1 MANVFE
7 EMELGRS
14 RVRAA
19 LTSAEG
25 LTSQQV
31 GETSALGKALDLPSG
46 VVEAD
51 PARARQEM
59 TSRRISEEELF
70 ARWAEQRK
78 ENAALARDD
87 TDGLSKVFSAA
98 KSFGES
104 VENAGNRA
112 MHWLTFEAADD
123 VQNMGRQLVHGAA
136 DFNRSTIIGPLQ
148 ALSDNIFGAGSETS
162 KTLKSAQDW
171 VKWARPEEVK
181 GDTFLGQ
188 LGYDFVRSIPQ
199 QAGNIMAALANPAA
213 ALSLMGIQIAGGSY
227 ADLRDQGVSQQRAL
241 ISSLANATMQAPLEK
256 IGLDRFMGIFKS
268 ANFRD
273 TVVRTLGS
281 MGSEFLTEYV
291 QKYPELATNLW
302 ALAEKQGDAYEQI
315 QWFGRTL
322 LDAETLAR
330 ANREGLYEGLIGAMW
345 GGLGGGVRSL
355 AIRSMEQQKALDFA
369 QRSVE
374 LHDAV
379 EGSQTKQVAPDY
391 MEDALDNASDV
402 LAQSVYIP
410 AQAALD
416 LAAQGQDVLTPLGI
430 TADQVQQAV
439 ETGVDLEVKMSS
451 LQSRLDAAGMAAVS
465 QIMRQN
471 PDAPNAVEASQVDAA
486 AQAQAVVEETRKR
499 QRRAD
504 AVLQEEQ
511 RLVREMLPLVGK
523 DAAETYGKLHSAQAR
538 AFEAAYG
545 VDAAGLMKRRSV
557 GLEDSGTTAGTSFD
571 QTAYHGTP
579 HRFDEF
585 SLDAIGT
592 GEGAQA
598 HGWGLYF
605 AQDRKVSEDYR
616 NRLRKGRSRGQLF
629 EVDIPEND
637 VLLDEQKSFGEQP
650 DAVKQALL
658 AVYKSFPKERLAIV
672 REEAKAQVGRD
683 MALVE
688 KGDKLGLERQQL
700 FNQRR
705 ALKTVNAERPA
716 GTNPFDP
723 KSSAKLFDLGRDY
736 LRQMYSTEQIARLE
750 NDAGYL
756 AAEKAALKEKLDDV
770 ARKIEENE
778 RRIEEKRK
786 KDRDAIDRARLGTLL
801 AKMDGASLYSGI
813 SAMADSSRAASELL
827 NAHGIRGIT
836 YDGGQDGRSFVVF
849 DDKAIEVMQTFY
861 QDAVQI
867 SPSRVE
873 LNAVSAADP
882 ESREYMRSQM
892 LKRGFTDNEAD
903 GLLAIMDKA
912 MQDVLKVA
920 KKFPVMQAW
929 QEKTIYDKLHRIL
942 DFKLGWIPNRSA
954 FKKNGDYPLN
964 FDLGSLCT
972 KRESMDALVSVLVQ
986 EGRTQDLGPTQIESL
1001 KDLLKSEG
1009 MLTACDICFVET
1021 KRARAL
1027 NDANKWTFEWE
1038 SVRLAAGIN
1047 DDAVVGEERT
1057 LTEDQ
1062 LGRLQRMANPKTAKE
1077 AFADLMPE
1085 DRRRGKNARGADID
1099 TGITADKMQKIAALM
1114 LQDNTLA
1121 GRFLP
1126 EWLLTTEG
1134 TDMLI
1139 RRYGPSTNLPN
1150 VIASMFGAATAK
1162 PLEGFNIYDALSWKR
1177 DFDQLEIA
1185 KNVERIYDIGGFR
1198 AQSFTDFNPM
1208 LTMDYVQMFADL
1220 EARRLPIHIYT
1231 KVPALVELF
1240 GETGAMINMSLVPEV
1255 VPGVDRAHAGLKKTE
1270 DGEWTYAWHEDSF
1283 PVEKAMSLRQRP
1295 EFGGRIGTI
1304 AVGISDAQIRMML
1317 DDDSIDMII
1326 PYHAFGMAA
1335 ATKVKTGLNLAMDYT
1350 DQQTTRKIPATGDFN
1365 YNRALQDLKD
1375 PRKAAQE
1382 YLDWCKKNGAVP
1394 KFEKF
1399 SAHPNYY
1406 KLLEDFRGYDMDGNP
1421 VIQGPV
1427 RLRLPEDFGQ
1437 RLDVAMQERSG
1448 QQRLIEGIKS
1458 NERLMEKARKL
1469 LSHQRIDG
1477 EVRDLMMR
1485 RLGSAL
1491 GKKNVQSLRKSD
1503 FFDALEAAYRETEGE
1518 TRAADLVE
1526 TFRNGDG
1533 IVYGFSHNGKIVLN
1547 EAVFNAATPAHE
1559 FTHVWAKVAAQKNP
1573 ELWNQGK
1580 ALLKDTKEWQEVLD
1594 DDLYG
1599 EIRDDE
1605 DAIASEVLSRIVSR
1619 ENEDFVRQLIDPQ
1632 YKMAKGAGLKA
1643 KVLEFIQKL
1652 WAEVRSIF
1660 DDFSGSPLTLEEF
1673 FRMPLRDLWDETRN
1687 KSFSRLARKVVKS
1700 MQDAPKLMAVRDG
1713 EKQIM
1718 PAEDAE
1724 YFAAIEAG
1732 DMDAVRQM
1740 VREKAERNGF
1750 TDAIPEQTNA
1760 YVMRTKAAPK
1770 KTIKVY
1776 KVFTLAP
1783 DGSPTALFVSGTEKL
1798 PQGVWLDAVD
1808 SWHFTGLNG
1817 REYIPSTQNPY
1828 TKGGKTGGSQK
1839 IPSDEIRQELIA
1851 RGFLPEG
1858 SKANT
1863 IVALAY
1869 RPGWHAGSLPFFPQG
1884 GVRPPK
1890 GTTSNY
1896 PNIHRYNQVVFE
1908 CELAADIDYT
1918 EIAGNQEKAR
1928 KKDGTID
1935 AGEADLQYLPENG
1948 FYYYATNPLTRANPE
1963 LGAWVISA
1971 SLKINRALTQEECD
1985 TILAEKGLKPQE
1997 WEGGTL
2003 DLEKLGYTGQKEET
2017 ARKTFAPI
2025 TYDDDGNIIP
2035 LSQRFDRENPSV
2047 LYQGD
2052 SESSRRAKVQIDSK
2066 TAAIRIFKGADMSS
2080 IPHETAHIFVDD
2092 LQRVAQD
2099 DGSIARERLLS
2110 DLEQAGMGVEPFTGI
2125 LSGEVGVEGA
2135 REMLRDVREELA
2147 ALDDSDAGL
2156 RDAAAAAKGKE
2167 GKSMRDDISAA
2178 RQQNTARRRELLPV
2192 ERILSSYVRHLDGL
2206 EQARSDMRTLRRFA
2220 GVPEDGVLTNDQWR
2234 DVQEYSARGFEQY
2247 LAEGKAPVKEL
2258 NGLFARMMRW
2268 LKNLYAS
2275 WRQYV
2280 GADLD
2285 DDVRRVFDRMLATE
2299 EQIRD
2304 DAFVSAALE
2313 YEQEF
2318 LEEANLSAGERKEI
2332 EELRSRAEAE
2342 VTAKM
2347 DRAVARERGKRYR
2360 SAFEQAKESL
2370 QTSPFWTFIREM
2382 TRRDKPL
2389 TEGEASTGGI
2399 NRDSLVEYLGEDMTK
2414 DIAKK
2419 MPKLVNAQGKGDT
2432 VDSLAMQYP
2441 LTDGDADAL
2450 ANLIYEAL
2458 VTNDGS
2464 VNKLAARHAE
2474 QALAEQDR
2482 EVSPEDGLLA
2492 GDAYGQYLEAVE
2504 KAMQRLGKDQQEKGE
2519 MAAARRMEKERL
2531 PERYYRNIARQEVE
2545 NMTVPQLRPDRYV
2558 AALRR
2563 ALSDR
2568 SQAVRRGKWVEAV
2581 QAMQRAR
2588 MAFAMM
2594 QEVRKARETAERVQK
2609 KARKAAR
2616 VKNGTY
2622 PAAQTEAIRKLVE
2635 GLGLSAPA
2643 QAWDADAEKMT
2654 LRELVKASVDDTEVI
2669 DLMPI
2674 FPDWLLDLENPDP
2687 VAAQRGIGLDWKQ
2700 LVSLEI
2706 QQVENLL
2713 DFLVHSG
2720 REQSKADKASLAS
2733 RVQAVADAA
2742 AASMSGLPTY
2752 YAGQRDSVRDDL
2764 DKGFSSIDSLEWQA
2778 RKADGFQNVPGRKGS
2793 TEGVMERDVYG
2804 ALRAATDRYH
2814 VRLNSTQRA
2823 VTPHLVR
2830 LLESAKVWEK
2840 KYGKKTLNIR
2850 DEQGDVVPVPEAI
2863 RRAGETGWTSEMVI
2877 GMALNMANDGNRERL
2892 RSSYANDDGS
2902 GGLTYDMVS
2911 MLLGDD
2917 AAATLFEIDD
2927 AAMAQITAGRSR
2939 RDGILSAADWKAI
2952 QGVWDV
2958 MGSQWAD
2965 TQAAHKRLYGFA
2977 PQGIDPGAFVVRVGD
2992 ETVRL
2997 PGGYY
3002 PIKYDPRLDMKMRA
3016 QKGKEDILDRS
3027 EGLHGVPAARK
3038 GFTMARAK
3046 HTGRSLRLGVDALQ
3060 QHLVDSAR
3068 LIELAYDVRMA
3079 DKIINNPAFA
3089 AEYQRAFGIHDYDR
3103 IRPNLKALVVDE
3115 VDPDSRLYRWSEL
3128 ARKHLVYYALSLN
3141 LNTALMQLT
3150 AVFPAVGDVG
3160 TLAVS
3165 RGLAQLTTRGIGL
3178 VRDVWAASPYM
3189 ERRFRNIDQ
3198 DLARKAL
3205 KFKPG
3210 RGMTLIRDG
3219 KVYTWEDV
3227 ANLGMSPIAVADMVI
3242 TTAIWSGAYHKKMK
3256 ELRGTAGW
3264 KIDRESAYHDQAV
3277 AYADKVI
3284 AQSNPD
3290 NDALSRSAFGR
3301 DKGIVRL
3308 FNSFSGATTK
3318 FAQRTRYSLQGLR
3331 RGKVTPWE
3339 FGRMEIY
3346 DMLLPALGM
3355 TVMAALIQG
3364 AFGGDDDDNEQ
3375 LAKLIASNTLGQVA
3389 MAVPVFG
3396 NPASDM
3402 IAAAM
3407 GAGSGRR
3414 GELSSALDTPL
3425 QLASTALTRGG
3436 KAYRDGKI
3444 DGEKLLM
3451 SALDIGS
3458 YLARIPVGPVA
3469 RRTARGLKQWEEGE
3483 GTPFSII
3490 KPR

>member
-1 MANVFE
+1 MASVFD
-7 EMELGRS
+7 EMEMGQN

-59 TSRRISEEELF
+59 TFRRISEEELF

-87 TDGLSKVFSAA
+87 TDGLSNVFALA
-98 KSFGES
+98 KAFGES
-104 VENAGNRA
+104 VANAGNRA
-112 MHWLTFEAADD
+112 MQWLTFEAGDD
-123 VQNMGRQLVHGAA
+123 VQDMGRQLVHGAA
-136 DFNRSTIIGPLQ
+136 DFNRSLLGTAQG
-148 ALSDNIFGAGSETS
+148 LSDNLFGAGSVPS
-162 KTLKSAQDW
+162 KALQSAQEW
-171 VKWARPEEVK
+171 VKWARPDEVK
-181 GDTFLGQ
+181 GDTWLGQ
-188 LGYDFVRSIPQ
+188 LGYDFVRSVPQ
-199 QAGNIMAALANPAA
+199 QAGNIMAALSNPAA
-213 ALSLMGIQIAGGSY
+213 ALSLMGVQIAGGSY
-227 ADLRDQGVSQQRAL
+227 AELRDQGVSPQRAL
-241 ISSLANATMQAPLEK
+241 ISSLANATMQTPLEK

-281 MGSEFLTEYV
+281 MGFEFVTEYL
-291 QKYPELATNLW
+291 QKYPELVTNLW
-302 ALAEKQGDAYEQI
+302 GLAEKQGADPADQI
-315 QWFGRTL
+315 AWFGRTL
-322 LDAETLAR
+322 FDADTLAQ

-355 AIRSMEQQKALDFA
+355 AIRNIERQKALDFA
-369 QRSVE
+369 QQSVE

-557 GLEDSGTTAGTSFD
+557 GLEDSGATAGTSFD

-579 HRFDEF
+579 HKGHIDMMNRHIEAKKELDSFLNMMKEKYGENIYRDGSDEELETIERLERKAYVENPNPQDISFSDNEVISSEEDDPVEWNKTLKIEPDRIIDPRYIEEINNVTDFDKKDSLVKRFKEDGGFADNTYPIVVVKLSDRNVAITGSHRIIASREAGVSIPVVDIDVDEKY
-585 SLDAIGT
+585 SEKILDLIDAKDDIT
-592 GEGAQA
+592 RYEVA
-598 HGWGLYF
+598 L
-605 AQDRKVSEDYR
+605 S
-616 NRLRKGRSRGQLF
+616 LRKGKIISKKAF
-629 EVDIPEND
+629 DIIKE
-637 VLLDEQKSFGEQP
+637 E
-650 DAVKQALL
+650 
-658 AVYKSFPKERLAIV
+658 VYK
-672 REEAKAQVGRD
+672 
-683 MALVE
+683 
-688 KGDKLGLERQQL
+688 
-700 FNQRR
+700 
-705 ALKTVNAERPA
+705 
-716 GTNPFDP
+716 
-723 KSSAKLFDLGRDY
+723 
-736 LRQMYSTEQIARLE
+736 
-750 NDAGYL
+750 
-756 AAEKAALKEKLDDV
+756 
-770 ARKIEENE
+770 
-778 RRIEEKRK
+778 
-786 KDRDAIDRARLGTLL
+786 
-801 AKMDGASLYSGI
+801 
-813 SAMADSSRAASELL
+813 
-827 NAHGIRGIT
+827 
-836 YDGGQDGRSFVVF
+836 
-849 DDKAIEVMQTFY
+849 DDKF
-861 QDAVQI
+861 
-867 SPSRVE
+867 
-873 LNAVSAADP
+873 
-882 ESREYMRSQM
+882 
-892 LKRGFTDNEAD
+892 
-903 GLLAIMDKA
+903 
-912 MQDVLKVA
+912 
-920 KKFPVMQAW
+920 
-929 QEKTIYDKLHRIL
+929 
-942 DFKLGWIPNRSA
+942 
-954 FKKNGDYPLN
+954 
-964 FDLGSLCT
+964 
-972 KRESMDALVSVLVQ
+972 
-986 EGRTQDLGPTQIESL
+986 
-1001 KDLLKSEG
+1001 
-1009 MLTACDICFVET
+1009 
-1021 KRARAL
+1021 
-1027 NDANKWTFEWE
+1027 
-1038 SVRLAAGIN
+1038 
-1047 DDAVVGEERT
+1047 
-1057 LTEDQ
+1057 
-1062 LGRLQRMANPKTAKE
+1062 
-1077 AFADLMPE
+1077 
-1085 DRRRGKNARGADID
+1085 
-1099 TGITADKMQKIAALM
+1099 
-1114 LQDNTLA
+1114 
-1121 GRFLP
+1121 
-1126 EWLLTTEG
+1126 
-1134 TDMLI
+1134 
-1139 RRYGPSTNLPN
+1139 
-1150 VIASMFGAATAK
+1150 
-1162 PLEGFNIYDALSWKR
+1162 
-1177 DFDQLEIA
+1177 
-1185 KNVERIYDIGGFR
+1185 
-1198 AQSFTDFNPM
+1198 
-1208 LTMDYVQMFADL
+1208 
-1220 EARRLPIHIYT
+1220 
-1231 KVPALVELF
+1231 
-1240 GETGAMINMSLVPEV
+1240 
-1255 VPGVDRAHAGLKKTE
+1255 
-1270 DGEWTYAWHEDSF
+1270 
-1283 PVEKAMSLRQRP
+1283 
-1295 EFGGRIGTI
+1295 
-1304 AVGISDAQIRMML
+1304 
-1317 DDDSIDMII
+1317 
-1326 PYHAFGMAA
+1326 
-1335 ATKVKTGLNLAMDYT
+1335 
-1350 DQQTTRKIPATGDFN
+1350 
-1365 YNRALQDLKD
+1365 
-1375 PRKAAQE
+1375 
-1382 YLDWCKKNGAVP
+1382 
-1394 KFEKF
+1394 
-1399 SAHPNYY
+1399 
-1406 KLLEDFRGYDMDGNP
+1406 
-1421 VIQGPV
+1421 
-1427 RLRLPEDFGQ
+1427 
-1437 RLDVAMQERSG
+1437 
-1448 QQRLIEGIKS
+1448 
-1458 NERLMEKARKL
+1458 
-1469 LSHQRIDG
+1469 
-1477 EVRDLMMR
+1477 
-1485 RLGSAL
+1485 
-1491 GKKNVQSLRKSD
+1491 
-1503 FFDALEAAYRETEGE
+1503 
-1518 TRAADLVE
+1518 
-1526 TFRNGDG
+1526 
-1533 IVYGFSHNGKIVLN
+1533 
-1547 EAVFNAATPAHE
+1547 
-1559 FTHVWAKVAAQKNP
+1559 
-1573 ELWNQGK
+1573 
-1580 ALLKDTKEWQEVLD
+1580 
-1594 DDLYG
+1594 
-1599 EIRDDE
+1599 
-1605 DAIASEVLSRIVSR
+1605 
-1619 ENEDFVRQLIDPQ
+1619 
-1632 YKMAKGAGLKA
+1632 
-1643 KVLEFIQKL
+1643 
-1652 WAEVRSIF
+1652 
-1660 DDFSGSPLTLEEF
+1660 
-1673 FRMPLRDLWDETRN
+1673 
-1687 KSFSRLARKVVKS
+1687 
-1700 MQDAPKLMAVRDG
+1700 
-1713 EKQIM
+1713 
-1718 PAEDAE
+1718 
-1724 YFAAIEAG
+1724 
-1732 DMDAVRQM
+1732 
-1740 VREKAERNGF
+1740 
-1750 TDAIPEQTNA
+1750 
-1760 YVMRTKAAPK
+1760 
-1770 KTIKVY
+1770 
-1776 KVFTLAP
+1776 
-1783 DGSPTALFVSGTEKL
+1783 
-1798 PQGVWLDAVD
+1798 
-1808 SWHFTGLNG
+1808 
-1817 REYIPSTQNPY
+1817 
-1828 TKGGKTGGSQK
+1828 
-1839 IPSDEIRQELIA
+1839 
-1851 RGFLPEG
+1851 
-1858 SKANT
+1858 
-1863 IVALAY
+1863 
-1869 RPGWHAGSLPFFPQG
+1869 
-1884 GVRPPK
+1884 
-1890 GTTSNY
+1890 
-1896 PNIHRYNQVVFE
+1896 
-1908 CELAADIDYT
+1908 
-1918 EIAGNQEKAR
+1918 
-1928 KKDGTID
+1928 
-1935 AGEADLQYLPENG
+1935 
-1948 FYYYATNPLTRANPE
+1948 
-1963 LGAWVISA
+1963 
-1971 SLKINRALTQEECD
+1971 
-1985 TILAEKGLKPQE
+1985 
-1997 WEGGTL
+1997 
-2003 DLEKLGYTGQKEET
+2003 
-2017 ARKTFAPI
+2017 
-2025 TYDDDGNIIP
+2025 
-2035 LSQRFDRENPSV
+2035 V

-2052 SESSRRAKVQIDSK
+2052 VKPPSRRAQVQLDSQ
-2066 TAAIRIFKGADMSS
+2066 TAAIRIFRGADMSS
-2080 IPHETAHIFVDD
+2080 IPHETAHIFLDD

-2099 DGSIARERLLS
+2099 DGTLARERLRM
-2110 DLEQAGMGVEPFTGI
+2110 DIEATTGMDATLFAGI
-2125 LSGEVGVEGA
+2125 LSGEVDVEGA
-2135 REMLRDVREELA
+2135 RGMLRDVREELA
-2147 ALDDSDAGL
+2147 ALDDSNAGL
-2156 RDAAAAAKGKE
+2156 RDAAATAKGKD
-2167 GKSMRDDISAA
+2167 GKDLLNDISAA
-2178 RQQNTARRRELLPV
+2178 RKQNTARRRELLPV
-2192 ERILSSYVRHLDGL
+2192 ERMLSSYVHHLDGL

-2220 GVPEDGVLTNDQWR
+2220 GVAEEGALTQEQWR
-2234 DVQEYSARGFEQY
+2234 DVQEYAARGFEQY

-2258 NGLFARMMRW
+2258 NGLFSRMMRW

-2313 YEQEF
+2313 YEQDF
-2318 LEEANLSAGERKEI
+2318 MEEVNLSADERKEI
-2332 EELRSRAEAE
+2332 EDLRSRAEAE

-2360 SAFEQAKESL
+2360 AAFERAKESL
-2370 QTSPFWTFIREM
+2370 QASPFWTFIREM

-2399 NRDSLVEYLGEDMTK
+2399 NRDSLVEYLGEDMAK

-2441 LTDGDADAL
+2441 LTDGDADVL
-2450 ANLIYEAL
+2450 ANLIYETL

-2504 KAMQRLGKDQQEKGE
+2504 KAMQRLGKEQQAKGE
-2519 MAAARRMEKERL
+2519 LAAARRMEKERL
-2531 PERYYRNIARQEVE
+2531 PERYYRNIARQEVA
-2545 NMTVPQLRPDRYV
+2545 NMTVSQLRPDRYV

-2687 VAAQRGIGLDWKQ
+2687 VAGQRGIGLDWKH

-2706 QQVENLL
+2706 KQVENLL

-2830 LLESAKVWEK
+2830 LLESAKAWEK

-2850 DEQGDVVPVPEAI
+2850 DEQGNVVPVPEEI
-2863 RRAGETGWTSEMVI
+2863 RRGGDTGWTAEMVI
-2877 GMALNMANDGNRERL
+2877 GMALNMGNAGNRERL
-2892 RSSYANDDGS
+2892 RSSYADEDGN
-2902 GGLTYDMVS
+2902 GGLSYDMVS
-2911 MLLGDD
+2911 LLLGDD
-2917 AAATLFEIDD
+2917 AAATLFELDE
-2927 AAMAQITAGRSR
+2927 AAMAQITAGRPR

-2965 TQAAHKRLYGFA
+2965 TQAAHKRIYGFA
-2977 PQGIDPGAFVVRVGD
+2977 PQGIEPGAFTVRVGD
-2992 ETVRL
+2992 DTVRL

-3016 QKGKEDILDRS
+3016 QEGKENILDRS
-3027 EGLHGVPAARK
+3027 EGIFGVPAARK
-3038 GFTMARAK
+3038 GFTMGRVQ

-3060 QHLVDSAR
+3060 KHLVDSAR

-3079 DKIINNPAFA
+3079 DKVINNPAFA

-3165 RGLAQLTTRGIGL
+3165 RGLAQLTTRGMGL

-3227 ANLGMSPIAVADMVI
+3227 ANLGMSPIAVADLVI

-3264 KIDRESAYHDQAV
+3264 KIDKESAYHDQAV
-3277 AYADKVI
+3277 AYADKLI

-3318 FAQRTRYSLQGLR
+3318 FAQRTRYGLQGLR

-3355 TVMAALIQG
+3355 TVMAALMQG

-3375 LAKLIASNTLGQVA
+3375 LAKLILSNTLGQVA

-3425 QLASTALTRGG
+3425 QLASTALSRGG
-3436 KAYRDGKI
+3436 KAYRDGEM

-3458 YLARIPVGPVA
+3458 YIARIPVGPVA
-3469 RRTARGLKQWEEGE
+3469 RRTARGLEQWEEGE
-3483 GTPFSII
+3483 GTPFSVI

>member
-1 MANVFE
+1 MDSVFD
-7 EMELGRS
+7 EMEMGQN

-31 GETSALGKALDLPSG
+31 GETSALGKALALPSG

-59 TSRRISEEELF
+59 TFRRISEEELF

-87 TDGLSKVFSAA
+87 TDGLSNVFASAKA
-98 KSFGES
+98 FGES
-104 VENAGNRA
+104 VANAGNRA
-112 MHWLTFEAADD
+112 MQWLTFEAADD
-123 VQNMGRQLVHGAA
+123 VQDMGRQLVHGAA
-136 DFNRSTIIGPLQ
+136 DFNRSLLGTAQG
-148 ALSDNIFGAGSETS
+148 LSDNLFGAGSVPS
-162 KTLKSAQDW
+162 KALQSAQEW

-181 GDTFLGQ
+181 GDTWLGQ
-188 LGYDFVRSIPQ
+188 FGYDFVRSVPQ
-199 QAGNIMAALANPAA
+199 QAGNIMAALSNPVA
-213 ALSLMGIQIAGGSY
+213 ALSLMGVQIAGGSY
-227 ADLRDQGVSQQRAL
+227 AELRDQGVSPQRAL
-241 ISSLANATMQAPLEK
+241 ISGLANATMQAPLEK

-273 TVVRTLGS
+273 TIGRTLGA
-281 MGSEFLTEYV
+281 MGSEFVTEYL
-291 QKYPELATNLW
+291 QKYPELVTNLW
-302 ALAEKQGDAYEQI
+302 GLAEKQGTDPADQI
-315 QWFGRTL
+315 AWFGRTL
-322 LDAETLAR
+322 FDADTLAQ
-330 ANREGLYEGLIGAMW
+330 ANREGLYEGLIGALW

-355 AIRSMEQQKALDFA
+355 AIRNIERQKALDFA

-465 QIMRQN
+465 QIMRQT

-523 DAAETYGKLHSAQAR
+523 DAAETYGKLNTAQAR

-545 VDAAGLMKRRSV
+545 VDAAGLMRRRSV
-557 GLEDSGTTAGTSFD
+557 GLAGEDADGDALRQAALYE
-571 QTAYHGTP
+571 QTPMG
-579 HRFDEF
+579 
-585 SLDAIGT
+585 DA
-592 GEGAQA
+592 ARA
-598 HGWGLYF
+598 
-605 AQDRKVSEDYR
+605 S
-616 NRLRKGRSRGQLF
+616 
-629 EVDIPEND
+629 
-637 VLLDEQKSFGEQP
+637 
-650 DAVKQALL
+650 
-658 AVYKSFPKERLAIV
+658 
-672 REEAKAQVGRD
+672 
-683 MALVE
+683 
-688 KGDKLGLERQQL
+688 LERDVHDFGVAVDNIVAAGKLPSDPVKMLGQTPLVMQL
-700 FNQRR
+700 
-705 ALKTVNAERPA
+705 
-716 GTNPFDP
+716 
-723 KSSAKLFDLGRDY
+723 LGRD
-736 LRQMYSTEQIARLE
+736 TVT
-750 NDAGYL
+750 G
-756 AAEKAALKEKLDDV
+756 KAAAQGGIHAAPHVFD
-770 ARKIEENE
+770 
-778 RRIEEKRK
+778 
-786 KDRDAIDRARLGTLL
+786 GTHPNMTPEMWKQIP
-801 AKMDGASLYSGI
+801 A
-813 SAMADSSRAASELL
+813 AMADPIA
-827 NAHGIRGIT
+827 
-836 YDGGQDGRSFVVF
+836 VF
-849 DDKAIEVMQTFY
+849 DSDSPAGRARGDLVFMLELT
-861 QDAVQI
+861 DANGATVVV
-867 SPSRVE
+867 P
-873 LNAVSAADP
+873 
-882 ESREYMRSQM
+882 
-892 LKRGFTDNEAD
+892 
-903 GLLAIMDKA
+903 
-912 MQDVLKVA
+912 VA
-920 KKFPVMQAW
+920 LQA
-929 QEKTIYDKLHRIL
+929 KG
-942 DFKLGWIPNRSA
+942 KLGARINIVKSA
-954 FKKNGDYPLN
+954 Y
-964 FDLGSLCT
+964 
-972 KRESMDALVSVLVQ
+972 
-986 EGRTQDLGPTQIESL
+986 
-1001 KDLLKSEG
+1001 
-1009 MLTACDICFVET
+1009 
-1021 KRARAL
+1021 
-1027 NDANKWTFEWE
+1027 
-1038 SVRLAAGIN
+1038 
-1047 DDAVVGEERT
+1047 
-1057 LTEDQ
+1057 
-1062 LGRLQRMANPKTAKE
+1062 AKE
-1077 AFADLMPE
+1077 SGGVPSNHWFT
-1085 DRRRGKNARGADID
+1085 RQVKKNARYVNGQKWKHWRDIGSGAD
-1099 TGITADKMQKIAALM
+1099 
-1114 LQDNTLA
+1114 
-1121 GRFLP
+1121 
-1126 EWLLTTEG
+1126 
-1134 TDMLI
+1134 
-1139 RRYGPSTNLPN
+1139 S
-1150 VIASMFGAATAK
+1150 
-1162 PLEGFNIYDALSWKR
+1162 PL
-1177 DFDQLEIA
+1177 
-1185 KNVERIYDIGGFR
+1185 
-1198 AQSFTDFNPM
+1198 
-1208 LTMDYVQMFADL
+1208 
-1220 EARRLPIHIYT
+1220 
-1231 KVPALVELF
+1231 
-1240 GETGAMINMSLVPEV
+1240 V
-1255 VPGVDRAHAGLKKTE
+1255 VPTNASGNTIHTE
-1270 DGEWTYAWHEDSF
+1270 
-1283 PVEKAMSLRQRP
+1283 
-1295 EFGGRIGTI
+1295 
-1304 AVGISDAQIRMML
+1304 
-1317 DDDSIDMII
+1317 
-1326 PYHAFGMAA
+1326 
-1335 ATKVKTGLNLAMDYT
+1335 
-1350 DQQTTRKIPATGDFN
+1350 
-1365 YNRALQDLKD
+1365 
-1375 PRKAAQE
+1375 
-1382 YLDWCKKNGAVP
+1382 
-1394 KFEKF
+1394 
-1399 SAHPNYY
+1399 
-1406 KLLEDFRGYDMDGNP
+1406 
-1421 VIQGPV
+1421 
-1427 RLRLPEDFGQ
+1427 
-1437 RLDVAMQERSG
+1437 
-1448 QQRLIEGIKS
+1448 
-1458 NERLMEKARKL
+1458 
-1469 LSHQRIDG
+1469 
-1477 EVRDLMMR
+1477 
-1485 RLGSAL
+1485 
-1491 GKKNVQSLRKSD
+1491 
-1503 FFDALEAAYRETEGE
+1503 
-1518 TRAADLVE
+1518 ADLVNL
-1526 TFRNGDG
+1526 RQG
-1533 IVYGFSHNGKIVLN
+1533 
-1547 EAVFNAATPAHE
+1547 NAALYQPSAE
-1559 FTHVWAKVAAQKNP
+1559 ARDLKQRFAAMPLIEADSTQWFGP
-1573 ELWNQGK
+1573 GK
-1580 ALLKDTKEWQEVLD
+1580 AIDADSRNMRKAVHDWARTAFPQGTTVANADTGWGVQVTPSGIKASLHHG
-1594 DDLYG
+1594 Y
-1599 EIRDDE
+1599 DE
-1605 DAIASEVLSRIVSR
+1605 L
-1619 ENEDFVRQLIDPQ
+1619 
-1632 YKMAKGAGLKA
+1632 
-1643 KVLEFIQKL
+1643 
-1652 WAEVRSIF
+1652 
-1660 DDFSGSPLTLEEF
+1660 
-1673 FRMPLRDLWDETRN
+1673 
-1687 KSFSRLARKVVKS
+1687 LARSVPFIPQIIESGIHLDSIEKKPGLMSHIFANKIRLDGQDYVVGFVLREDRTGNRFYDHELTKIIS
-1700 MQDAPKLMAVRDG
+1700 PDWLKPGRDTS
-1713 EKQIM
+1713 E
-1718 PAEDAE
+1718 
-1724 YFAAIEAG
+1724 EALG
-1732 DMDAVRQM
+1732 HR
-1740 VREKAERNGF
+1740 
-1750 TDAIPEQTNA
+1750 TNRGISPDSLNA
-1760 YVMRTKAAPK
+1760 DR
-1770 KTIKVY
+1770 
-1776 KVFTLAP
+1776 FP
-1783 DGSPTALFVSGTEKL
+1783 DGSVVHAARANRGDVMNILRERL
-1798 PQGVWLDAVD
+1798 GV
-1808 SWHFTGLNG
+1808 N
-1817 REYIPSTQNPY
+1817 
-1828 TKGGKTGGSQK
+1828 
-1839 IPSDEIRQELIA
+1839 
-1851 RGFLPEG
+1851 
-1858 SKANT
+1858 
-1863 IVALAY
+1863 
-1869 RPGWHAGSLPFFPQG
+1869 
-1884 GVRPPK
+1884 
-1890 GTTSNY
+1890 
-1896 PNIHRYNQVVFE
+1896 
-1908 CELAADIDYT
+1908 
-1918 EIAGNQEKAR
+1918 
-1928 KKDGTID
+1928 DGTGQILFQPD
-1935 AGEADLQYLPENG
+1935 TAGKD
-1948 FYYYATNPLTRANPE
+1948 RAQ
-1963 LGAWVISA
+1963 V
-1971 SLKINRALTQEECD
+1971 Q
-1985 TILAEKGLKPQE
+1985 
-1997 WEGGTL
+1997 L
-2003 DLEKLGYTGQKEET
+2003 D
-2017 ARKTFAPI
+2017 
-2025 TYDDDGNIIP
+2025 
-2035 LSQRFDRENPSV
+2035 
-2047 LYQGD
+2047 
-2052 SESSRRAKVQIDSK
+2052 SR
-2066 TAAIRIFKGADMSS
+2066 TAAIRIFKGADVSS

-2092 LQRVAQD
+2092 LQRVAKD

-2110 DLEQAGMGVEPFTGI
+2110 DLDQAGMDVEPFAGI
-2125 LSGEVGVEGA
+2125 LSGEVDVEGA
-2135 REMLRDVREELA
+2135 RGMLRDVREKLA

-2156 RDAAAAAKGKE
+2156 RDAAAAAKGKD
-2167 GKSMRDDISAA
+2167 GKDLRDDISAA
-2178 RQQNTARRRELLPV
+2178 RQQSTGRRRELLPV
-2192 ERILSSYVRHLDGL
+2192 ERMLSSYVRHLDGL

-2220 GVPEDGVLTNDQWR
+2220 GVAEEGVLTKDQWR
-2234 DVQEYSARGFEQY
+2234 DVQEYAARGFEQY

-2258 NGLFARMMRW
+2258 NGLFSRMMRW

-2313 YEQEF
+2313 YEQDF
-2318 LEEANLSAGERKEI
+2318 MEEVNLSADERKEI
-2332 EELRSRAEAE
+2332 EDLRSRAEAE

-2360 SAFEQAKESL
+2360 AAFERAKESL
-2370 QTSPFWTFIREM
+2370 QASPFWTFIREM

-2399 NRDSLVEYLGEDMTK
+2399 NRDSLVEYLGEDMAK

-2450 ANLIYEAL
+2450 ANLIYETL

-2504 KAMQRLGKDQQEKGE
+2504 KAMQRLGKEQQAKGE
-2519 MAAARRMEKERL
+2519 LAAARRMEKERL
-2531 PERYYRNIARQEVE
+2531 PERYYRNIARQEVA

-2568 SQAVRRGKWVEAV
+2568 SQAVRRGKFVEAV

-2594 QEVRKARETAERVQK
+2594 QEVRKARETEERVQK

-2622 PAAQTEAIRKLVE
+2622 PAAQTEAIRKLVS

-2643 QAWDADAEKMT
+2643 QAWDAEAEKMT
-2654 LRELVKASVDDTEVI
+2654 LRELVQASMDETSAI
-2669 DLMPI
+2669 DLMPM

-2687 VAAQRGIGLDWKQ
+2687 VAGQRGIGLNWKQ

-2752 YAGQRDSVRDDL
+2752 YAGERDSMRDDL

-2778 RKADGFQNVPGRKGS
+2778 RKADGFQFVPGRKGS

-2814 VRLNSTQRA
+2814 VRLNGTQRA

-2830 LLESAKVWEK
+2830 LLESAKAWEK

-2850 DEQGDVVPVPEAI
+2850 DEQGNVVPVPEAI

-2917 AAATLFEIDD
+2917 AAATLFELDD

-3002 PIKYDPRLDMKMRA
+3002 PIKYDPRLDKKMRE

-3079 DKIINNPAFA
+3079 DKIINDPAFA

-3160 TLAVS
+3160 LVNVS
-3165 RGLAQLTTRGIGL
+3165 RGLAQLGTRGMGL
-3178 VRDVWAASPYM
+3178 VRDVFAASPYM

-3227 ANLGMSPIAVADMVI
+3227 ANLGMSPIAVADLVI
-3242 TTAIWSGAYHKKMK
+3242 TTAIWSGAYHKRMK

-3264 KIDRESAYHDQAV
+3264 KIDRGSAYHDQAV

-3290 NDALSRSAFGR
+3290 NDALSKSAFAR

-3355 TVMAALIQG
+3355 TVMAALMQG

-3375 LAKLIASNTLGQVA
+3375 LAKLILSNTLGQAA

-3436 KAYRDGKI
+3436 KAYRDGEM

-3469 RRTARGLKQWEEGE
+3469 RRTARGLEQWEEGE
-3483 GTPFSII
+3483 GTPFSVI

>member
-1 MANVFE
+1 MANVFD
-7 EMELGRS
+7 EMEMGRS

-59 TSRRISEEELF
+59 TFRRISEEELF

-87 TDGLSKVFSAA
+87 TDGLSNVFASAKA
-98 KSFGES
+98 FGES
-104 VENAGNRA
+104 VANAGNRA
-112 MHWLTFEAADD
+112 MQWLTFEAADD
-123 VQNMGRQLVHGAA
+123 VQDMGRQLVHGAA
-136 DFNRSTIIGPLQ
+136 DFNRSLLGTAQG
-148 ALSDNIFGAGSETS
+148 LSDNLFGAGSVPS
-162 KTLKSAQDW
+162 KALQSAQEW

-181 GDTFLGQ
+181 GETWLGQ
-188 LGYDFVRSIPQ
+188 FGYDFVRSVPQ
-199 QAGNIMAALANPAA
+199 QAGNIMAALSNPAA
-213 ALSLMGIQIAGGSY
+213 ALSLMGVQIAGGSY
-227 ADLRDQGVSQQRAL
+227 AELRDQGVSPQRAL
-241 ISSLANATMQAPLEK
+241 ISSLANATMQVPLEK
-256 IGLDRFMGIFKS
+256 IGLDRFMGIFNS
-268 ANFRD
+268 ASFRD
-273 TVVRTLGS
+273 TIGRTLGA
-281 MGSEFLTEYV
+281 MGSEFVTEYL
-291 QKYPELATNLW
+291 QKYPELVTNLW
-302 ALAEKQGDAYEQI
+302 GLAEKQGTDPADQI
-315 QWFGRTL
+315 AWFGRTL
-322 LDAETLAR
+322 LDADTLAR

-355 AIRSMEQQKALDFA
+355 AIRNIERQKAMDFA

-402 LAQSVYIP
+402 LAQSVFIP

-504 AVLQEEQ
+504 AVRQEEQ
-511 RLVREMLPLVGK
+511 RLVREMAPLVGK
-523 DAAETYGKLHSAQAR
+523 EAAETYGKLNSAQAR

-545 VDAAGLMKRRSV
+545 VDAAGLMRRRSV
-557 GLEDSGTTAGTSFD
+557 MLGEEGEAEGQTFSQQGTLPSRFADMPLIEADSTQWFGPGKAIDADSRNMRKAVHDWARTAFPQGTTVANADTGWGVQVTPSGIKASLHHGYDELLARSVPFIPQIIESGIHLDSIEKKPGLMSHIFANKIRLDGQDYVVGFVLREDRTGNRFYDHELTKIISPDWLKPGRDTSEE
-571 QTAYHGTP
+571 ALG
-579 HRFDEF
+579 HRTNRGISPD
-585 SLDAIGT
+585 SLNADRFPDGSVVHAARANRGDVMNILRERLGVNDGT
-592 GEGAQA
+592 GQI
-598 HGWGLYF
+598 
-605 AQDRKVSEDYR
+605 
-616 NRLRKGRSRGQLF
+616 LF
-629 EVDIPEND
+629 
-637 VLLDEQKSFGEQP
+637 QP
-650 DAVKQALL
+650 D
-658 AVYKSFPKERLAIV
+658 
-672 REEAKAQVGRD
+672 
-683 MALVE
+683 
-688 KGDKLGLERQQL
+688 
-700 FNQRR
+700 
-705 ALKTVNAERPA
+705 TA
-716 GTNPFDP
+716 G
-723 KSSAKLFDLGRDY
+723 K
-736 LRQMYSTEQIARLE
+736 
-750 NDAGYL
+750 
-756 AAEKAALKEKLDDV
+756 
-770 ARKIEENE
+770 
-778 RRIEEKRK
+778 
-786 KDRDAIDRARLGTLL
+786 DRAR
-801 AKMDGASLYSGI
+801 I
-813 SAMADSSRAASELL
+813 
-827 NAHGIRGIT
+827 
-836 YDGGQDGRSFVVF
+836 
-849 DDKAIEVMQTFY
+849 
-861 QDAVQI
+861 
-867 SPSRVE
+867 
-873 LNAVSAADP
+873 
-882 ESREYMRSQM
+882 
-892 LKRGFTDNEAD
+892 
-903 GLLAIMDKA
+903 
-912 MQDVLKVA
+912 
-920 KKFPVMQAW
+920 
-929 QEKTIYDKLHRIL
+929 
-942 DFKLGWIPNRSA
+942 
-954 FKKNGDYPLN
+954 
-964 FDLGSLCT
+964 
-972 KRESMDALVSVLVQ
+972 
-986 EGRTQDLGPTQIESL
+986 
-1001 KDLLKSEG
+1001 
-1009 MLTACDICFVET
+1009 
-1021 KRARAL
+1021 
-1027 NDANKWTFEWE
+1027 
-1038 SVRLAAGIN
+1038 
-1047 DDAVVGEERT
+1047 
-1057 LTEDQ
+1057 
-1062 LGRLQRMANPKTAKE
+1062 
-1077 AFADLMPE
+1077 
-1085 DRRRGKNARGADID
+1085 
-1099 TGITADKMQKIAALM
+1099 
-1114 LQDNTLA
+1114 
-1121 GRFLP
+1121 
-1126 EWLLTTEG
+1126 
-1134 TDMLI
+1134 
-1139 RRYGPSTNLPN
+1139 
-1150 VIASMFGAATAK
+1150 
-1162 PLEGFNIYDALSWKR
+1162 
-1177 DFDQLEIA
+1177 
-1185 KNVERIYDIGGFR
+1185 
-1198 AQSFTDFNPM
+1198 
-1208 LTMDYVQMFADL
+1208 
-1220 EARRLPIHIYT
+1220 
-1231 KVPALVELF
+1231 
-1240 GETGAMINMSLVPEV
+1240 
-1255 VPGVDRAHAGLKKTE
+1255 
-1270 DGEWTYAWHEDSF
+1270 
-1283 PVEKAMSLRQRP
+1283 
-1295 EFGGRIGTI
+1295 
-1304 AVGISDAQIRMML
+1304 
-1317 DDDSIDMII
+1317 
-1326 PYHAFGMAA
+1326 
-1335 ATKVKTGLNLAMDYT
+1335 
-1350 DQQTTRKIPATGDFN
+1350 
-1365 YNRALQDLKD
+1365 
-1375 PRKAAQE
+1375 
-1382 YLDWCKKNGAVP
+1382 
-1394 KFEKF
+1394 
-1399 SAHPNYY
+1399 
-1406 KLLEDFRGYDMDGNP
+1406 
-1421 VIQGPV
+1421 
-1427 RLRLPEDFGQ
+1427 
-1437 RLDVAMQERSG
+1437 RLD
-1448 QQRLIEGIKS
+1448 
-1458 NERLMEKARKL
+1458 
-1469 LSHQRIDG
+1469 
-1477 EVRDLMMR
+1477 
-1485 RLGSAL
+1485 
-1491 GKKNVQSLRKSD
+1491 
-1503 FFDALEAAYRETEGE
+1503 
-1518 TRAADLVE
+1518 
-1526 TFRNGDG
+1526 
-1533 IVYGFSHNGKIVLN
+1533 
-1547 EAVFNAATPAHE
+1547 
-1559 FTHVWAKVAAQKNP
+1559 
-1573 ELWNQGK
+1573 
-1580 ALLKDTKEWQEVLD
+1580 
-1594 DDLYG
+1594 
-1599 EIRDDE
+1599 
-1605 DAIASEVLSRIVSR
+1605 SR
-1619 ENEDFVRQLIDPQ
+1619 
-1632 YKMAKGAGLKA
+1632 
-1643 KVLEFIQKL
+1643 
-1652 WAEVRSIF
+1652 
-1660 DDFSGSPLTLEEF
+1660 
-1673 FRMPLRDLWDETRN
+1673 
-1687 KSFSRLARKVVKS
+1687 
-1700 MQDAPKLMAVRDG
+1700 
-1713 EKQIM
+1713 
-1718 PAEDAE
+1718 
-1724 YFAAIEAG
+1724 
-1732 DMDAVRQM
+1732 
-1740 VREKAERNGF
+1740 
-1750 TDAIPEQTNA
+1750 
-1760 YVMRTKAAPK
+1760 
-1770 KTIKVY
+1770 
-1776 KVFTLAP
+1776 
-1783 DGSPTALFVSGTEKL
+1783 
-1798 PQGVWLDAVD
+1798 
-1808 SWHFTGLNG
+1808 
-1817 REYIPSTQNPY
+1817 
-1828 TKGGKTGGSQK
+1828 
-1839 IPSDEIRQELIA
+1839 
-1851 RGFLPEG
+1851 
-1858 SKANT
+1858 
-1863 IVALAY
+1863 
-1869 RPGWHAGSLPFFPQG
+1869 
-1884 GVRPPK
+1884 
-1890 GTTSNY
+1890 
-1896 PNIHRYNQVVFE
+1896 
-1908 CELAADIDYT
+1908 
-1918 EIAGNQEKAR
+1918 
-1928 KKDGTID
+1928 
-1935 AGEADLQYLPENG
+1935 
-1948 FYYYATNPLTRANPE
+1948 
-1963 LGAWVISA
+1963 
-1971 SLKINRALTQEECD
+1971 
-1985 TILAEKGLKPQE
+1985 
-1997 WEGGTL
+1997 
-2003 DLEKLGYTGQKEET
+2003 
-2017 ARKTFAPI
+2017 
-2025 TYDDDGNIIP
+2025 
-2035 LSQRFDRENPSV
+2035 
-2047 LYQGD
+2047 
-2052 SESSRRAKVQIDSK
+2052 
-2066 TAAIRIFKGADMSS
+2066 TAAIRIFKGADLSS

-2092 LQRVAQD
+2092 LRRVAAD
-2099 DGSIARERLLS
+2099 DGSIARDRLRA
-2110 DLEQAGMGVEPFTGI
+2110 DLEQSGLDATPFTAI
-2125 LSGEVGVEGA
+2125 LSGEVEAEGA
-2135 REMLRDVREELA
+2135 RAMLRDVREELA
-2147 ALDDSDAGL
+2147 SLEDSETGL
-2156 RDAAAAAKGKE
+2156 RDAAAAAGR
-2167 GKSMRDDISAA
+2167 GADSASMREDIAVA
-2178 RQQNTARRRELLPV
+2178 RKQNTERRRELLPV
-2192 ERILSSYVRHLDGL
+2192 ERMLSGYVRHLDGL
-2206 EQARSDMRTLRRFA
+2206 AQARRDMATLRRFA
-2220 GVPEDGVLTNDQWR
+2220 GMAEDGDLTAEQWR
-2234 DVQEYSARGFEQY
+2234 EVQEYAARGFEQY
-2247 LAEGKAPVKEL
+2247 LGEGRAPVKEL
-2258 NGLFARMMRW
+2258 DGVFSRMMRW

-2313 YEQEF
+2313 YEQDF
-2318 LEEANLSAGERKEI
+2318 MEEVNLSADERKEI
-2332 EELRSRAEAE
+2332 EDLRSRAEAE

-2360 SAFEQAKESL
+2360 AAFERAKESL
-2370 QTSPFWTFIREM
+2370 QASPFWTFIREM

-2399 NRDSLVEYLGEDMTK
+2399 NRDSLVEYLGEDMVK

-2450 ANLIYEAL
+2450 ANLIYETL

-2519 MAAARRMEKERL
+2519 LAAATRMEKERL

-2687 VAAQRGIGLDWKQ
+2687 VAGQRGIGLDWKH

-2706 QQVENLL
+2706 KQVENLL

-2830 LLESAKVWEK
+2830 LLESAKAWEK

-2850 DEQGDVVPVPEAI
+2850 DEQGNVVPVPEAI

-2917 AAATLFEIDD
+2917 AAATLFELDD
-2927 AAMAQITAGRSR
+2927 AAMAQITAGRPR

-3038 GFTMARAK
+3038 GFTMARQK

-3079 DKIINNPAFA
+3079 DKIINNQAFA

-3165 RGLAQLTTRGIGL
+3165 RGLAQLTTRGMGL

-3227 ANLGMSPIAVADMVI
+3227 ANLGMSPIAVADLVI
-3242 TTAIWSGAYHKKMK
+3242 TTAIWSGAYHKRMK

-3277 AYADKVI
+3277 AYADKII

-3318 FAQRTRYSLQGLR
+3318 FAQRTRYGLQGLR

-3355 TVMAALIQG
+3355 TVMAALMQG

-3375 LAKLIASNTLGQVA
+3375 LAKLILSNTLGQVA

-3425 QLASTALTRGG
+3425 QLASTALSRGG
-3436 KAYRDGKI
+3436 KAYRDGEM

-3469 RRTARGLKQWEEGE
+3469 RRTARGLEQWEEGE